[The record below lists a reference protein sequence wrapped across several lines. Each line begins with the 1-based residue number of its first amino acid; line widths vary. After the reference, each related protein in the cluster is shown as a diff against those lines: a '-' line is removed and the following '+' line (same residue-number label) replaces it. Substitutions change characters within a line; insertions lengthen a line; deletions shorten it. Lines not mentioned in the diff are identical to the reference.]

1 ALAKILLPAKNAVKM
16 VESKSTITADV
27 FLYLIQM
34 AVAIN
39 ILEKDNLYEHME
51 FFAQIKMYDAYEPP
65 YNFAFVEGVE
75 SPQTWWNG

>member
-1 ALAKILLPAKNAVKM
+1 ILEDNNQALTPELRSLVQNRQFWANAKALAKILLPAKNAVKM
-16 VESKSTITADV
+16 VESKSTTTANV

-51 FFAQIKMYDAYEPP
+51 F
-65 YNFAFVEGVE
+65 
-75 SPQTWWNG
+75 